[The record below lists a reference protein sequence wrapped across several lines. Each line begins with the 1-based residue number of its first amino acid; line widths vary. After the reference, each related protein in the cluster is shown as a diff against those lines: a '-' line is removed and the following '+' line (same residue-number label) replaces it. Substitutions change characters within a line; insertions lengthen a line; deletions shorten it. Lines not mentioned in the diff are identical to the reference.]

1 MEGQVDR
8 VPLLLPHHWEKLS
21 AVWSP
26 VLDEIT
32 GGLLSGSSVLQPG
45 ADASLLVLQPI
56 GQNQWREGWEMMRGV
71 WMGRS
76 ENVTVSPT
84 YAVFC
89 NLKPH
94 SEGLSFS
101 NASNM

>member
-1 MEGQVDR
+1 
-8 VPLLLPHHWEKLS
+8 
-21 AVWSP
+21 
-26 VLDEIT
+26 
-32 GGLLSGSSVLQPG
+32 
-45 ADASLLVLQPI
+45 
-56 GQNQWREGWEMMRGV
+56 MMRGV

-101 NASNM
+101 NGSNM